1 MACLAVKSRVCSTSR
16 WNSWSKSMAKSSSV
30 KLGGTGSA
38 TASIRTSRIVKGSA
52 DGTVCLVFLGSRVN
66 RNTPVMIGAN
76 REESFRRPITSPVCC
91 RSGSIRCLVAGADH
105 GPDGTFAEMGTWLG
119 VNESG
124 LVVAVTNRRDGEL
137 RWEDQICSR
146 GLLVIALLGLDDAEQ
161 AARLAEHALSQGGFG
176 GSNFLIASPE
186 SALVVEAPG
195 ARRITIRAIE
205 PGVHAVTNLDLDD
218 ENDARI
224 SLVREHLDPAH
235 FVTSA
240 QSLCRHEKIIIA
252 GAERGTV
259 SSSLALVGSEILLY
273 HVLGNPNQDVYR
285 LYRLGL

>member
-1 MACLAVKSRVCSTSR
+1 
-16 WNSWSKSMAKSSSV
+16 
-30 KLGGTGSA
+30 
-38 TASIRTSRIVKGSA
+38 
-52 DGTVCLVFLGSRVN
+52 
-66 RNTPVMIGAN
+66 
-76 REESFRRPITSPVCC
+76 
-91 RSGSIRCLVAGADH
+91 
-105 GPDGTFAEMGTWLG
+105 
-119 VNESG
+119 
-124 LVVAVTNRRDGEL
+124 
-137 RWEDQICSR
+137 
-146 GLLVIALLGLDDAEQ
+146 LLVIALLGLDDPEQ

>member
-1 MACLAVKSRVCSTSR
+1 
-16 WNSWSKSMAKSSSV
+16 MAKSSSV
-30 KLGGTGSA
+30 KIGGTGSA
-38 TASIRTSRIVKGSA
+38 TTPIRTSRIVKGSA

-137 RWEDQICSR
+137 RWEDQIRSR
-146 GLLVIALLGLDDAEQ
+146 GLLVIALLGLDDPEQ
-161 AARLAEHALSQGGFG
+161 AACLAEHALSQGGFG

-186 SALVVEAPG
+186 FSFRRFGGRSRA
-195 ARRITIRAIE
+195 ARRVKF
-205 PGVHAVTNLDLDD
+205 P
-218 ENDARI
+218 
-224 SLVREHLDPAH
+224 PANR
-235 FVTSA
+235 S
-240 QSLCRHEKIIIA
+240 
-252 GAERGTV
+252 
-259 SSSLALVGSEILLY
+259 
-273 HVLGNPNQDVYR
+273 
-285 LYRLGL
+285 

>member
-1 MACLAVKSRVCSTSR
+1 
-16 WNSWSKSMAKSSSV
+16 MAKSSSV
-30 KLGGTGSA
+30 KIGGTGSA
-38 TASIRTSRIVKGSA
+38 TASIRTNRIVKGSV

-137 RWEDQICSR
+137 RWEDQIRSR
-146 GLLVIALLGLDDAEQ
+146 GLLVIALLGLDDPEQ

-195 ARRITIRAIE
+195 ARQITIRAIE

-273 HVLGNPNQDVYR
+273 HVLGNPNQDVYQ
-285 LYRLGL
+285 LYRLGR

>member
-1 MACLAVKSRVCSTSR
+1 MKI
-16 WNSWSKSMAKSSSV
+16 
-30 KLGGTGSA
+30 GGTGSA
-38 TASIRTSRIVKGSA
+38 TASIRTGRIVKGSA

-137 RWEDQICSR
+137 RWEDQTCSQ
-146 GLLVIALLGLDDAEQ
+146 GLLVIALLGLDDPEQ
-161 AARLAEHALSQGGFG
+161 AARLAEHVLSQGGFG

-205 PGVHAVTNLDLDD
+205 RAFMRSRTSIVTTRTMRRFPCPGASTSGEFCDLGS
-218 ENDARI
+218 I
-224 SLVREHLDPAH
+224 SLPSREDHH
-235 FVTSA
+235 
-240 QSLCRHEKIIIA
+240 R
-252 GAERGTV
+252 GGRRGTV
-259 SSSLALVGSEILLY
+259 SSSLALVGSETCCIISWAIRIRMCIDCTA
-273 HVLGNPNQDVYR
+273 LGFDVVVPR
-285 LYRLGL
+285 DSSDHGLIE

>member
-1 MACLAVKSRVCSTSR
+1 MGVHRACFFIARAGR
-16 WNSWSKSMAKSSSV
+16 A
-30 KLGGTGSA
+30 A
-38 TASIRTSRIVKGSA
+38 TPE
-52 DGTVCLVFLGSRVN
+52 
-66 RNTPVMIGAN
+66 RN
-76 REESFRRPITSPVCC
+76 
-91 RSGSIRCLVAGADH
+91 RSGNQPPILCIL
-105 GPDGTFAEMGTWLG
+105 PL
-119 VNESG
+119 
-124 LVVAVTNRRDGEL
+124 
-137 RWEDQICSR
+137 
-146 GLLVIALLGLDDAEQ
+146 IAHQLAS
-161 AARLAEHALSQGGFG
+161 AR
-176 GSNFLIASPE
+176 SNFLIASPE

-224 SLVREHLDPAH
+224 SLVRENLDPAH

-240 QSLCRHEKIIIA
+240 QSLCRHERIIIA

-285 LYRLGL
+285 LYCLGR